1 MALSFS
7 EDDMNEKTICAVQDY
22 IDLYLFEPQKGWPKQ
37 EVESRSYERW
47 AAFELLHR
55 LMDNPLEDPDIVV
68 DCFVMEMAMYSHLGG
83 SIGNHI
89 FGAALD
95 TAVDILQLTK

>member
-7 EDDMNEKTICAVQDY
+7 EDDMNEETLYAVQDY
-22 IDLYLFEPQKGWPKQ
+22 IDLYLFEPQKNWPKQ
-37 EVESRSYERW
+37 EIESRSYARW
-47 AAFELLHR
+47 AALELLNR

-83 SIGNHI
+83 SNGNRI

-95 TAVDILQLTK
+95 TAVDILRLTR

>member
-7 EDDMNEKTICAVQDY
+7 EDDMNDEVIRAIQDY
-22 IDLYLFEPQKGWPKQ
+22 MDLYLFEPQKGWPKQ
-37 EVESRSYERW
+37 EIESRTYARW
-47 AAFELLHR
+47 AALELMNR
-55 LMDNPLEDPDIVV
+55 LMDNPLEDPDIVI

-95 TAVDILQLTK
+95 TAADILQLTR